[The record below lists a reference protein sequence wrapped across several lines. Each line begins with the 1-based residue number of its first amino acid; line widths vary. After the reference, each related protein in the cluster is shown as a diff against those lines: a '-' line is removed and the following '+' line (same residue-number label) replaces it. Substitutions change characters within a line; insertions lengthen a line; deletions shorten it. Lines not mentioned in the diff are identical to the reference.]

1 MKLSKY
7 VALAK
12 RGYCKVIHVQ
22 NSGIWL
28 GLKCAIY
35 RAVELPDI
43 HGEGQARAVL
53 DIPEKAW
60 GNTFFEE
67 ENAEGEH
74 DICGFDMT
82 GGAWELPAEE
92 LELQVNYKGV
102 QATALRCTNGELLFY
117 DSRLATPVSDVMR
130 DSEYV
135 QTVIRKRRSGQ
146 RVIVIK
152 DGFEAI
158 AAITP
163 MKVINSAFLKALS
176 ELDSACVEQYE
187 RESKVGLATQEEPAT
202 SDDEDV

>member
-12 RGYCKVIHVQ
+12 RESFCRVIHVKE
-22 NSGIWL
+22 SGIWM
-28 GLKCAIY
+28 GLRGAFY
-35 RAVELPDI
+35 RATGLPDI

-82 GGAWELPAEE
+82 GSAWELPAEE

-117 DSRLATPVSDVMR
+117 DSRMAAPVSDVMR

-135 QTVIRKRRSGQ
+135 QTVIRKHRSGQ
-146 RVIVIK
+146 RVVVIK

-158 AAITP
+158 AAIMP

-187 RESKVGLATQEEPAT
+187 RESKVGLATQEEQ
-202 SDDEDV
+202 ENG

>member
-67 ENAEGEH
+67 ENAEGEQILYVKEK
-74 DICGFDMT
+74 DYGPMPKSGKLIRLDKKRDYFVKECSLKMGVYRM
-82 GGAWELPAEE
+82 E
-92 LELQVNYKGV
+92 LE
-102 QATALRCTNGELLFY
+102 
-117 DSRLATPVSDVMR
+117 
-130 DSEYV
+130 
-135 QTVIRKRRSGQ
+135 
-146 RVIVIK
+146 RV
-152 DGFEAI
+152 
-158 AAITP
+158 
-163 MKVINSAFLKALS
+163 
-176 ELDSACVEQYE
+176 
-187 RESKVGLATQEEPAT
+187 R
-202 SDDEDV
+202 

>member
-28 GLKCAIY
+28 GLKRAIY

-117 DSRLATPVSDVMR
+117 DSRMAAPVSDVMR

-146 RVIVIK
+146 RVVVIRVYLK
-152 DGFEAI
+152 TPQYCSILPKSTICCVAFACI
-158 AAITP
+158 PQRSAAL
-163 MKVINSAFLKALS
+163 M
-176 ELDSACVEQYE
+176 
-187 RESKVGLATQEEPAT
+187 RLASGTFWRISQHF
-202 SDDEDV
+202 

>member
-1 MKLSKY
+1 MRLID
-7 VALAK
+7 ADE
-12 RGYCKVIHVQ
+12 
-22 NSGIWL
+22 
-28 GLKCAIY
+28 LKKDFNLNFGWIRHAAATEI
-35 RAVELPDI
+35 I
-43 HGEGQARAVL
+43 
-53 DIPEKAW
+53 
-60 GNTFFEE
+60 
-67 ENAEGEH
+67 
-74 DICGFDMT
+74 T

-117 DSRLATPVSDVMR
+117 DSRMAAPVSDVMR

-158 AAITP
+158 AAIMP

-187 RESKVGLATQEEPAT
+187 RESKAGLAAQEEQ
-202 SDDEDV
+202 ENG